1 MLLEELAVAGFR
13 NPLDVDKI
21 KHISKHSVRTVHCQI
36 LLNLLFLSAW
46 EFVWKMPVFNQK
58 R

>member
-21 KHISKHSVRTVHCQI
+21 KHISKHSVRTVNCQI
-36 LLNLLFLSAW
+36 LLKLLFLSAW
-46 EFVWKMPVFNQK
+46 EFVWKMPVL
-58 R
+58 